1 MKKMIFLLAALLLFC
16 GGCQAM
22 KRMLNNEPRKRPVR
36 SRPAQAATPREVFP
50 GSRSS
55 SRPPSMLDSEL
66 SAGEREAMKSLK
78 KENRFPERDYNKIR
92 REDKAASDWVFGR

>member
-22 KRMLNNEPRKRPVR
+22 KRMLNDEPRKRPVR

-50 GSRSS
+50 GSSS
-55 SRPPSMLDSEL
+55 HSRRPSMLAGGLSEQ
-66 SAGEREAMKSLK
+66 
-78 KENRFPERDYNKIR
+78 ERDAMREMERGNRIPR
-92 REDKAASDWVFGR
+92 RNWDKVTPEEKAASDWVFGR